1 VAEKVKDMWLKV
13 LIGFIFSLIVLV
25 TSLGAN
31 KLDKKVDKTVFDMH
45 ERYQS
50 KQFDSIKTYQK
61 EQFDGIKAYQKERF
75 DDFKNALDDM
85 KVK

>member
-1 VAEKVKDMWLKV
+1 MWLKV
-13 LIGFIFSLIVLV
+13 LIGFIFSLIILV

-31 KLDKKVDKTVFDMH
+31 KIDKKVDKDVFGMH
-45 ERYQS
+45 EKYQRE
-50 KQFDSIKTYQK
+50 QFYDMKDYQK

-75 DDFKNALDDM
+75 DDFKKALDEM

>member
-50 KQFDSIKTYQK
+50 KQFQDMKEYQK
-61 EQFDGIKAYQKERF
+61 EQFG
-75 DDFKNALDDM
+75 DFKEILKELKAD
-85 KVK
+85 